1 MPMPP
6 ARPASEAFPVVRRA
20 GYGASTLLSTFLTDR
35 PVRPCFPDTVER
47 MFAED
52 RDERKC
58 SFPECNRAYYAK
70 ALCRAHYQQ
79 QLHKRPLQPIRPWRR
94 VPTECEFE
102 GCDKK
107 ATNRGLCPAHALQ
120 RNKGQEL
127 RPLRPFYGTK
137 GPCRFDGCLKP
148 RAPAFSRFVPLVQ
161 SPHRTHEREATLVGQ
176 VKELKRRVNRTGHLV
191 HFERTPGPWLET
203 SRGWRLLRRARRPI
217 LRWAAAGSSLQAKD
231 GIRFSRL
238 HQTTFCSWLLPGSL
252 ASIAG
257 EATAST
263 PP

>member
-94 VPTECEFE
+94 VPT
-102 GCDKK
+102 GV
-107 ATNRGLCPAHALQ
+107 RI
-120 RNKGQEL
+120 
-127 RPLRPFYGTK
+127 
-137 GPCRFDGCLKP
+137 
-148 RAPAFSRFVPLVQ
+148 
-161 SPHRTHEREATLVGQ
+161 
-176 VKELKRRVNRTGHLV
+176 RRVRQESHQPWPLPCPCTSAEQG
-191 HFERTPGPWLET
+191 PGATAAPSLLWHKGSLPVRRLLET

-231 GIRFSRL
+231 GMRFCRL
-238 HQTTFCSWLLPGSL
+238 HQTTFCPWLLPGSL

>member
-127 RPLRPFYGTK
+127 RPLRPFLWHK
-137 GPCRFDGCLKP
+137 GSLP
-148 RAPAFSRFVPLVQ
+148 V
-161 SPHRTHEREATLVGQ
+161 
-176 VKELKRRVNRTGHLV
+176 RRL
-191 HFERTPGPWLET
+191 LET

-231 GIRFSRL
+231 GMRFSRL
-238 HQTTFCSWLLPGSL
+238 HQTTFCPWLLPGSL